1 MNSLICSGNE
11 TVDEIGMLDISGN
24 IIHNNWYRWVLREN
38 GKPNHLAISLL
49 AEIVYW
55 YKPVEVRDEETGLT
69 TAYRKKFK
77 GDCLQKSYS
86 QLGEKFGEEKQTVKR
101 ALDCLEELGVIKK
114 EFRTITVGGGAEK
127 SNDGKKMN
135 NVLYI
140 HLIPGGLQKITYS
153 VPGETCYTPVDKFED
168 RVSSDLMTASDQI
181 CGEAPDKS
189 DGTNT
194 ENTTE
199 ITTEITTTTKGNED
213 NVVDVTPLF
222 EGLGLEDGDIRSV
235 FAASGK
241 DIDKCRNAVDLLR
254 QQKCDIKNSVGWL
267 IRAVREGYRMPTA
280 FKGSG
285 TSGDFGMMR
294 QSYDY
299 EALEKQLVANW

>member
-101 ALDCLEELGVIKK
+101 ALDCLEALGVIKR
-114 EFRTITVGGGAEK
+114 EFRTITVGGDAEK
-127 SNDGKKMN
+127 SNEGKKMN

-140 HLIPGGLQKITYS
+140 HLIPDGLRKITYS
-153 VPGETCYTPVDKFED
+153 VPGETGVAPADKFED
-168 RVSSDLMTASDQI
+168 RVSSVLMTASEQI
-181 CGEAPDKS
+181 CREAPDKF
-189 DGTNT
+189 DGRNT

-199 ITTEITTTTKGNED
+199 ITTEITTTTEENED
-213 NVVDVTPLF
+213 GVVDVTSLF
-222 EGLGLEDGDIRSV
+222 DGLGLEDRDIRSI

-241 DIDKCRNAVDLLR
+241 NIEKCRNAIDLLH
-254 QQKCDIKNSVGWL
+254 QQKCNIKNVVGWL
-267 IRAVREGYRMPTA
+267 IGAVREGYRMPTA
-280 FKGSG
+280 YKGSG
-285 TSGDFGMMR
+285 TSGGFGMLG
-294 QSYDY
+294 QTYDY